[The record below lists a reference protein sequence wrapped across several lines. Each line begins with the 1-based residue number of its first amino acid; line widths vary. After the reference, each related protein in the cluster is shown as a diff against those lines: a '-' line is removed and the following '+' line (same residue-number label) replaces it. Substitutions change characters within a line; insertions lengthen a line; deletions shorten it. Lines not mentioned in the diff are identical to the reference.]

1 MKLDGEI
8 SQLLGLAL
16 RKYNLIYWSKKKTK
30 LKHKDGFSKPGEN

>member
-16 RKYNLIYWSKKKTK
+16 RKYNLIYLVKKTK
-30 LKHKDGFSKPGEN
+30 FKHKDGFSKPGEN